1 MPKTNSANFLKDNR
15 FAVKSF
21 AQITFSKLNKSL
33 FSKAISTVPAPSDLM
48 SAEESL
54 FVHFI
59 VPQSDSLNVLKTS
72 FELVKYSVAPES
84 AKNFIIG
91 NLGMFK
97 LLGVKS
103 LTLDLLGLNICDT
116 KNCVDIYSPLSLLFL
131 GVLELAFP

>member
-1 MPKTNSANFLKDNR
+1 
-15 FAVKSF
+15 
-21 AQITFSKLNKSL
+21 
-33 FSKAISTVPAPSDLM
+33 M

-54 FVHFI
+54 FAHFI

-72 FELVKYSVAPES
+72 FELVKCFVAPES

-103 LTLDLLGLNICDT
+103 LTLDSSGLNVCDT
-116 KNCVDIYSPLSLLFL
+116 EYCVDIYSPLSLLFL
-131 GVLELAFP
+131 EVLELAFSLG